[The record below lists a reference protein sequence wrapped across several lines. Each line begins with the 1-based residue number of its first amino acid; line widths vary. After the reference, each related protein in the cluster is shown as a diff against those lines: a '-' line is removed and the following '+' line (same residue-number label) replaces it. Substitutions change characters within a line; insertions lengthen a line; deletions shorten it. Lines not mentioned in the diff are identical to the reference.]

1 MLRKII
7 FLFLISVGSIS
18 QSHAQAT
25 EDAGLWCTFNLEKAL
40 NQKFSLFLTEEYRVK
55 ENFSQ
60 HNLFYTDIGASYK
73 PADFIKISLSYR
85 LIEKFIEDNAISFRH
100 RGTLDVV
107 LKKKVGQVSFA
118 FRQRLQTEYRNFY
131 SSELGAI
138 PEWYTRSKL
147 TIKYDF
153 DKPVTPYIAT
163 ELRHQINNPRM
174 VEVNNL
180 WHRSRFIAGLDYK
193 KNDRNTFG
201 VYYLIQREWNLSAPQ
216 NLYIVGLEYSLTFK

>member
-1 MLRKII
+1 MMRKFAILI
-7 FLFLISVGSIS
+7 LISIGCTS
-18 QSHAQAT
+18 QSSAQAT
-25 EDAGLWCTFNLEKAL
+25 DDAGLWCTFNVEKAL
-40 NQKFSLFLTEEYRVK
+40 SQKFNLFITEEYRVR

-60 HNLFYTDIGASYK
+60 NNLFYTDLGASYK

-85 LIEKFIEDNAISFRH
+85 CIEKFIEDEAISFRH
-100 RGTLDVV
+100 RGMLDVV
-107 LKKKVGQVSFA
+107 LKKKVGPLAFL
-118 FRQRLQTEYRNFY
+118 FRQRLQGEYRNIY

-153 DKPVTPYIAT
+153 DKPVTPYIAS
-163 ELRHQINNPRM
+163 ELRYQINNPRS

-193 KNDRNTFG
+193 KSDRNTFG
-201 VYYLIQREWNLSAPQ
+201 VYYLIQREWNVSAPQ
-216 NLYIVGLEYSLTFK
+216 NLYILGLEYTISL